1 MKLMIKGSTT
11 QGVITGQ
18 VDWKGGARVTLVDSI
33 QLLFMQLTLITVQ
46 V

>member
-1 MKLMIKGSTT
+1 MKLLTKYCST
-11 QGVITGQ
+11 QGAITGQ
-18 VDWKGGARVTLVDSI
+18 VDWKGGARVTLVDST